1 MFLWKATSLQQP
13 FDCPLV
19 FATPGLDLTQTIG
32 QLSIKAVNL
41 CFLHQWGIGLCIYR
55 QVRAEH

>member
-32 QLSIKAVNL
+32 QLSIKSVNFVSCISGVL
-41 CFLHQWGIGLCIYR
+41 VCAFIGR
-55 QVRAEH
+55 